1 MHSTSTI
8 LVRQHIFPGEKS
20 CHGPHQIEIDH
31 RYLSKQNHSSHENS
45 RVMSVS
51 EVNIT
56 TGVSTQ
62 EVSSNADSVN
72 PAYKGIYVTI
82 SGENCDVLG
91 SKINE
96 TVIV

>member
-1 MHSTSTI
+1 
-8 LVRQHIFPGEKS
+8 
-20 CHGPHQIEIDH
+20 
-31 RYLSKQNHSSHENS
+31 
-45 RVMSVS
+45 MSVS

-62 EVSSNADSVN
+62 EGSSNADSVD
-72 PAYKGIYVTI
+72 PAYNGIYVTI